1 MTKRLST
8 LAVLAVALFALPLH
22 AGAEAR
28 GGFHRTL
35 KVSGGDVEVS
45 VKTGSGN
52 ISVRAGS
59 GDAVEITARIR
70 ARSGWGLSA
79 EEKVQRLE
87 ADPPIEQTGNSI
99 RIGRIE
105 DRELRQNVSIDYDL
119 VVPART
125 RLGSETGS
133 GDLKAQGLQG
143 SLKASTGSG
152 NLTLSNI
159 TADVRAESGSGD
171 MELTDVKGSM
181 YVSTGSGNIR
191 TSRVAGRFIGSTG
204 SGDINLDQTSAGEVK
219 VETGSGNVIAQGVDG
234 ALSVNT
240 GSGDVEIAGKQA
252 GDWRMATGSGNVRV
266 RFAGEPS
273 FELDAETSSGS
284 IDVDFPVTIQGRFQ
298 KHALHGRVRNGGNLV
313 YVRTGSGDIE
323 FR

>member
-1 MTKRLST
+1 MKRKI
-8 LAVLAVALFALPLH
+8 AVLATLALLALPLS
-22 AGAEAR
+22 ARADQAE
-28 GGFHRTL
+28 GSFQRTL
-35 KVSGGDVEVS
+35 KVASGDVEVS

-52 ISVRAGS
+52 IDVRTGS
-59 GDAVEITARIR
+59 GDTVEIRARIR

-79 EEKVQRLE
+79 EEKVKRLE
-87 ADPPIEQTGNSI
+87 ANPPIEQTGNSI

-105 DRELRQNVSIDYDL
+105 DRELRNNVSIDYDL

-125 RLGSETGS
+125 RVGSATGS
-133 GDLKAQGLQG
+133 GDLKVRGLQG
-143 SLKASTGSG
+143 ALKASTGSG
-152 NLTLSNI
+152 NLSLSNI

-171 MELTDVKGSM
+171 MELQDVKGSM

-191 TSRVAGRFIGSTG
+191 TARVAGRFIGSTG
-204 SGDINLDQTSAGEVK
+204 SGDIHLDQTSSGEVK
-219 VETGSGNVIAQGVDG
+219 VETGSGNVIANGVDG
-234 ALSVNT
+234 ALSVAT
-240 GSGDVEIAGKQA
+240 GSGDVEINGRQA
-252 GDWRMATGSGNVRV
+252 GEWRMSTGSGNVRV

-284 IDVDFPVTIQGRFQ
+284 IDVDHPITIQGRFQ
-298 KHALHGRVRNGGNLV
+298 KHALHGKVRNGGNLV